1 MRSSND
7 TISVGQQAPDFSA
20 LTDTGETLA
29 LRDLKG
35 KVVVLYFYP
44 KDDTPG

>member
-1 MRSSND
+1 MSAIPTEGSA
-7 TISVGQQAPDFSA
+7 APAFSA

-29 LRDLKG
+29 LKDLRG
-35 KVVVLYFYP
+35 RVVVLYFYP